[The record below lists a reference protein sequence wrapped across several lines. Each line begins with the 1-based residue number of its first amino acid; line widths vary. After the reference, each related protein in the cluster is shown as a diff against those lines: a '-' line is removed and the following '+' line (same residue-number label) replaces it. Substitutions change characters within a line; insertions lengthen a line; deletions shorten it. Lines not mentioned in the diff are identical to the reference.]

1 VKVLVIEDDRRI
13 SAFLS
18 RGLTAE
24 GYHVAVEED
33 GRDGLERIRNDAF
46 DLVILDRMLPYL
58 DGLEL
63 CRIVREERRPVLI
76 LMLTAK
82 DSIQDKVEGLKG
94 GADDYLTKPFAFD
107 ELLARIVALRR
118 RRSGLDTNEIVR
130 AGPLTLDPASR
141 RVTKDDREIA
151 LTVREFEL
159 LRYLMTNAE
168 RVVTRERLL
177 NSVWEYGYDPGTK
190 IVDVYIRYL
199 RKKLDDDGAASIIQT
214 VRGIGYM
221 ISARGLESASA
232 ASDLPH
238 DPL

>member
-1 VKVLVIEDDRRI
+1 MKVLVIEDDRRI
-13 SAFLS
+13 AAFLG
-18 RGLTAE
+18 RGLAAE
-24 GYHVAVEED
+24 GYQVTLEED
-33 GRDGLERIRNDAF
+33 GRDGLERIRSDAF

-58 DGLEL
+58 NGLEI

-118 RRSGLDTNEIVR
+118 RRAGPDDAAVLRV
-130 AGPLTLDPASR
+130 GPLTLDPASR
-141 RVTKDDREIA
+141 RVTNDGREIS

-159 LRYLMTNAE
+159 LRYLMANAE
-168 RVVTRERLL
+168 RVVSRQRLL
-177 NSVWEYGYDPGTK
+177 NSVWEYGFDPGTK

-199 RKKLDDDGAASIIQT
+199 RRKIDEDGGASSVIQT
-214 VRGIGYM
+214 VRGVGYM
-221 ISARGLESASA
+221 ISARGSTEADSERG
-232 ASDLPH
+232 
-238 DPL
+238 